1 MITCWQDWT
10 SFKVTPKGIQPVAEV
25 EMSVV
30 HHEVIHVFPRKYDPS
45 KYFLTFK
52 ERFNLFTVIINS
64 IPESLG
70 FHERKE
76 NLVPCQ
82 SS

>member
-1 MITCWQDWT
+1 MVASWQDWT
-10 SFKVTPKGIQPVAEV
+10 SFKVTPKGIYPSAEV

-30 HHEVIHVFPRKYDPS
+30 HNKVIHVFPRNYGPS

-52 ERFNLFTVIINS
+52 ERFNLFTVIINA

-76 NLVPCQ
+76 NLVSGQ

>member
-1 MITCWQDWT
+1 
-10 SFKVTPKGIQPVAEV
+10 
-25 EMSVV
+25 MSVV
-30 HHEVIHVFPRKYDPS
+30 HNKVIHVFPRNYDPS

-52 ERFNLFTVIINS
+52 ERFNLFTAIINA

-76 NLVPCQ
+76 NLVSGQ
-82 SS
+82 SSQCLKKTEASNMNPVWI